1 MTTPRPPFQFT
12 LDLPMPGR
20 GEAPPPLAREVEV
33 ATATSE
39 PESPAPTANLMEA
52 ICDPENIEA
61 ALRAVVRN
69 EGAPGVEGITVRQL
83 PGILKARWP
92 EIEHHLLQGR
102 YQPQPVRRVMIPK
115 PWGGGERAL
124 GIPTV
129 IDRVIPQA
137 VLQRLQPLWDPTF
150 SEHSYGFRPG
160 CSAQQAVAQ
169 AQAYVADGYQFVV
182 DIDLAKFFDRVNHDK
197 LMARVA
203 GRIQDRRVLRL
214 IRSDRTAGVLTNGLF
229 EASREGAP
237 QGGPLSPLLS
247 HLVVDEL
254 DRELERRGHRFVRY
268 ADDCNI
274 YVRSEKAGRRVMT
287 SLTRFIEGRL
297 KLQINAQ
304 TRAVARPWQ
313 RSFLGF
319 TVTDEPQPRRRIADK
334 AVTRF
339 KDRVR
344 VLTRRHRGV
353 SLDRMIADLN
363 PLLRGW
369 AGYFGFSQLH
379 ELASLDGGIRR
390 RLRCVIWVQWKT
402 RGRRYK
408 ELRRL
413 KVSEKVASAAI
424 FSPKG
429 PWRLSSAGALHRAF
443 TNKRFK
449 GLGLFSME
457 TLAGA

>member
-20 GEAPPPLAREVEV
+20 GEAPRPLAREVEV

-69 EGAPGVEGITVRQL
+69 KGAPGVAGLPVRHL

-137 VLQRLQPLWDPTF
+137 VLQPLWDPTF

-160 CSAQQAVAQ
+160 RSAQQAVAQ

-182 DIDLAKFFDRVNHDK
+182 DIDLAKFFARVNHDK

-214 IRSDRTAGVLTNGLF
+214 IRSYLTAGVLTNGLF

-247 HLVVDEL
+247 NLVLDEL

-268 ADDCNI
+268 ADDGNI

-304 TRAVARPWQ
+304 KSAVARPWQ

-319 TVTDEPQPRRRIADK
+319 TVTDEP
-334 AVTRF
+334 
-339 KDRVR
+339 
-344 VLTRRHRGV
+344 
-353 SLDRMIADLN
+353 
-363 PLLRGW
+363 
-369 AGYFGFSQLH
+369 
-379 ELASLDGGIRR
+379 
-390 RLRCVIWVQWKT
+390 
-402 RGRRYK
+402 
-408 ELRRL
+408 
-413 KVSEKVASAAI
+413 
-424 FSPKG
+424 
-429 PWRLSSAGALHRAF
+429 
-443 TNKRFK
+443 
-449 GLGLFSME
+449 
-457 TLAGA
+457 